1 MKVLE
6 IIEVALSILAII
18 EAIALLIAVQIIKF
32 DEEQLVKEIKY
43 STKLENKIKKLENE
57 VQ

>member
-18 EAIALLIAVQIIKF
+18 EAIALLIAVKIIKF

-57 VQ
+57 V